1 MRKAPILCAV
11 GSWQD
16 RSPITTPEGVK
27 GIIHPAPSRKQGGF
41 ASLETM
47 KIGGR
52 SYPIVG
58 TVNSKAFGAVPLVDI
73 PMMSDYRW
81 QQKALQDR
89 LEHSEKYRLIGED
102 VEETISQLREWM
114 DAHREAAQA

>member
-1 MRKAPILCAV
+1 MI
-11 GSWQD
+11 
-16 RSPITTPEGVK
+16 
-27 GIIHPAPSRKQGGF
+27 
-41 ASLETM
+41 
-47 KIGGR
+47 IGGR
-52 SYPIVG
+52 SYPVVG
-58 TVNSKAFGAVPLVDI
+58 TVNSKTFGAVPLVDI

-89 LEHSEKYRLIGED
+89 LEHPGKYRLIGED